1 MRWNC
6 SRGTHREGGLEFSQA
21 YRSIP
26 DGHRTNGK
34 TGTLGIPVRDA
45 SYDESGSSI
54 PGRLLSSRAC
64 FRFLDLLNVP
74 KTPPQSVTD
83 VVRTLCNACHE
94 TKQVYSCRKAL
105 KNQILAPQAP
115 RLLGRNAAERG
126 TPTKHYD
133 HYTAARPDT
142 RSTDLLR
149 HDTGGP
155 SRGTV
160 DAHE

>member
-94 TKQVYSCRKAL
+94 TKQLQPCRKSMEEL
-105 KNQILAPQAP
+105 NSLRR
-115 RLLGRNAAERG
+115 RLS
-126 TPTKHYD
+126 
-133 HYTAARPDT
+133 
-142 RSTDLLR
+142 RSASGATQNKTLETFLLLR
-149 HDTGGP
+149 ASSASSVPPCFKGFSVGSVGFHK
-155 SRGTV
+155 
-160 DAHE
+160 

>member
-54 PGRLLSSRAC
+54 PGRLLSSKAC

-94 TKQVYSCRKAL
+94 TKQL
-105 KNQILAPQAP
+105 KLCPDACPHGGYEVA
-115 RLLGRNAAERG
+115 RVAEFRNGAANGVESH
-126 TPTKHYD
+126 P
-133 HYTAARPDT
+133 
-142 RSTDLLR
+142 LQ
-149 HDTGGP
+149 
-155 SRGTV
+155 
-160 DAHE
+160 